1 LSLCGISQRHP
12 DRPPEDAPD
21 FHVFNRYSANFP
33 WLNQAEWF
41 IAEMYR
47 WGQLKN
53 PVSISCIAEEVYLPE
68 LYREVAVEFGV
79 PCPAINR
86 KTEGNLSPQMLQNF
100 TPHLGP
106 NQFIDGKRFDVGKV
120 LRYLEQHELS
130 QANISELRQRNET
143 IS

>member
-1 LSLCGISQRHP
+1 
-12 DRPPEDAPD
+12 
-21 FHVFNRYSANFP
+21 
-33 WLNQAEWF
+33 
-41 IAEMYR
+41 
-47 WGQLKN
+47 
-53 PVSISCIAEEVYLPE
+53 
-68 LYREVAVEFGV
+68 
-79 PCPAINR
+79 
-86 KTEGNLSPQMLQNF
+86 MLQNF